1 MFKETIKQ
9 GKKGDRFTDLLWYAS
24 YRSYTLNDDEKLR
37 RAFPIPVKYP
47 TEKKTSILYKGCEPI
62 AVC

>member
-47 TEKKTSILYKGCEPI
+47 TEKKNKYII
-62 AVC
+62 